1 MPKGSYEA
9 EVHQELEKRNK
20 SDGGL
25 LVPSAE
31 IFGSDKQPEKRLV
44 DNQSSLVSDPIK
56 PELYLPSLYEA
67 SIMGAL
73 GVKKISATGDFNFP
87 KSSKTTAGWI
97 TGDGGTDADDSLTEQ
112 DQSFTSQSVTPKFL
126 GAITGWSL
134 RQLKQ
139 MSGNLSLEGILRE
152 NLVMALAEKL
162 DSDMI
167 NGSGTAPVP
176 SGILTLLGATTNNT
190 ALTLKKTSPIRKW
203 QWSDIVDIKK
213 ELRTQYLNNMLAP
226 KFLFSPLVESEL
238 SLEQRFSSSD
248 GDSLLESLPSPA
260 VVSSHIADTKVLYGS
275 FATEFMVVT
284 FDSIELSLGMIDSD
298 FKKGNQRLRAIGCFD
313 FVLNRDS
320 GFRQITVVR
329 T

>member
-190 ALTLKKTSPIRKW
+190 ALTLKKNKSN
-203 QWSDIVDIKK
+203 KK
-213 ELRTQYLNNMLAP
+213 MAME
-226 KFLFSPLVESEL
+226 
-238 SLEQRFSSSD
+238 
-248 GDSLLESLPSPA
+248 
-260 VVSSHIADTKVLYGS
+260 
-275 FATEFMVVT
+275 
-284 FDSIELSLGMIDSD
+284 
-298 FKKGNQRLRAIGCFD
+298 
-313 FVLNRDS
+313 
-320 GFRQITVVR
+320 
-329 T
+329 